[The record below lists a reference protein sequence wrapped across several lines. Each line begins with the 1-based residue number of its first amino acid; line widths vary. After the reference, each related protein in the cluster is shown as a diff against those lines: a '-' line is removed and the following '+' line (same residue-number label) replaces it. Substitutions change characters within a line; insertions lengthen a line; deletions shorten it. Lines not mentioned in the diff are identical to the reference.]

1 MTEALPPCTYRRAR
15 LGYLVCTIA
24 SRDGSE
30 HATDMTSVAICQA
43 CPVPEILGQVGCVN
57 LSVGKKH
64 WYHQFMGG
72 ASLEDDDSNVAIDCE
87 PVGFEVSQDYK
98 SKCSATC
105 PKFVAIHKD
114 LSSEALLEVEKPK
127 TDSTDRQLRQIVL
140 MALYTYHARHPER
153 YGRFDVTPDFLATN
167 LGLNVTD
174 VLRVVAPMEER
185 GEVKTAQSA
194 GDPHF
199 QHVYITA
206 KGIEHIDAEPLF
218 NTADTARIRMENNIS
233 ISNSQGVAVNT
244 GDNSS
249 VTSTFSAE
257 ARQTAAD
264 HLKNVR
270 QAVEESDLTEDVK
283 TEVLDRVAI
292 VEEQAVKEIPDIG
305 RVQRALNGVKTAIA
319 EIPVLAGKT
328 VLAVESVDKLFELFG
343 GNLVG

>member
-1 MTEALPPCTYRRAR
+1 MTVALPPCTYRRAR

-64 WYHQFMGG
+64 WYHQYMGG
-72 ASLEDDDSNVAIDCE
+72 ASLEDDDSNVALDCE
-87 PVGFEVSQDYK
+87 PVGFEVPQDYK

-218 NTADTARIRMENNIS
+218 NTANTARIRMENNIS

-249 VTSTFSAE
+249 VTSNFGAE
-257 ARQTAAD
+257 ARQSLAD
-264 HLKNVR
+264 HLKIVR
-270 QAVEESDLTEDVK
+270 EAISESELTEEAKAAALDH
-283 TEVLDRVAI
+283 VLT
-292 VEEQAVKEIPDIG
+292 VEEQSEKESPDVG
-305 RVQRALNGVKTAIA
+305 RMQRAWNATKNLIGEVPAI
-319 EIPVLAGKT
+319 AGKT
-328 VLAVESVDKLFELFG
+328 VVAVKALDQLAELFG
-343 GNLVG
+343 GNIVG